1 MEASKHR
8 GVPTNTCP
16 KCSGI
21 WASGE
26 SLHQIIKREPNA
38 QAVER
43 ALESMI
49 NLEFD
54 ASLRNCPSCGNKRL
68 KTVIIEHTEL
78 DFCVNCKGIYFDK
91 GELDR
96 VYPGRKR
103 VTTEDDH
110 SGPGAEKDLWRTL
123 KSFFHVD

>member
-8 GVPTNTCP
+8 GVPTSTCP

-21 WASGE
+21 WASGD
-26 SLHQIIKREPNA
+26 SLHQIIKREPNS

-54 ASLRNCPSCGNKRL
+54 PSLRNCPSCGNKRL
-68 KTVIIEHTEL
+68 KTVVIEHTEL

-103 VTTEDDH
+103 VTVEDGQ
-110 SGPGAEKDLWRTL
+110 SGSVAEKDLWHTV
-123 KSFFHVD
+123 KSFFRVG